1 MSQLVLVAGDVI
13 FREGDPGTCA
23 YMVEFGEVEISTDGG
38 TRLLSKLGPGDL
50 FGEVAI
56 LDGGV
61 RTATA
66 VATGDTLL
74 TTVAGEDLANRLAN
88 SDPVVVHL
96 MKTVIR
102 RQIRQSRGD
111 VDTGLSASLTD
122 RALLELRRER
132 EIREAL
138 ERREFEAFFQPIVGL
153 EDRVLRGYEALVRW
167 RRSDGTLVSPADF
180 LPVAERNNRIR
191 EIDLQILHQAC
202 RAAVDCLRRSPRA
215 AASDLFVTVNF
226 APLHFR
232 DHAIVDELQRAL
244 TATGLP
250 ARRLKVELTETA
262 LLESSD
268 ATISVINGIRALGV
282 RVCLDDFGTGYSS
295 LGYLHRFPIDT
306 LKIDRSFVL
315 AMMNGE
321 RGRKLLVA
329 VLDMARALGFD
340 TVVEGIEDEPVAVV
354 LAKMGCALGQGYLF
368 GRPMERSRMLAS
380 HRSL

>member
-1 MSQLVLVAGDVI
+1 MSQLILAAGDVV
-13 FREGDPGTCA
+13 FREGDAGTCA
-23 YMVEFGEVEISTDGG
+23 YMVECGGVAISTDGG
-38 TRLLSKLGPGDL
+38 ARLLSKLGPGDL

-66 VATGDTLL
+66 VATEDTLL
-74 TTVAGEDLANRLAN
+74 TMVAGEDLASRLAN

-96 MKTVIR
+96 MKAVIR

-132 EIREAL
+132 EIRDAL
-138 ERREFEAFFQPIVGL
+138 ERGEFEAFFQPIIGL
-153 EDRVLRGYEALVRW
+153 EDRALRGYEALVRW
-167 RRSDGTLVSPADF
+167 RRSDGSIVSPGDF

-191 EIDLQILHQAC
+191 AIDLQILDQAC
-202 RAAVDCLRRSPRA
+202 RAAVACVRRSPSA
-215 AASDLFVTVNF
+215 AASDLFVTVNL

-232 DHAIVDELQRAL
+232 DHAIVDELERAL
-244 TATGLP
+244 ATTGLAP
-250 ARRLKVELTETA
+250 RRLKVELTETA
-262 LLESSD
+262 FLESSD
-268 ATISVINGIRALGV
+268 STISVINDIRALGV

-329 VLDMARALGFD
+329 VLAMARALGFD
-340 TVVEGIEDEPVAVV
+340 TVVEGIEDEPVAVA
-354 LAKMGCALGQGYLF
+354 LAEMGCALGQGYLF
-368 GRPMERSRMLAS
+368 GRPMEHARMLAS
-380 HRSL
+380 HGTE